1 MHIIMKKKPD
11 ETDKNAVSVSENWSG
26 RMASQIQLFVQLQ
39 LPTDQDSPG
48 KIQGQKTGWCI
59 LSACVTADEPKLSKY
74 MTMFMINLCSM
85 YVLLMQKGL

>member
-1 MHIIMKKKPD
+1 MHIIMKKKPE

-48 KIQGQKTGWCI
+48 KIQGQKTG
-59 LSACVTADEPKLSKY
+59 
-74 MTMFMINLCSM
+74 
-85 YVLLMQKGL
+85 